1 MPIIEGMSKLVDSM
15 IAWNMPGRIKGLS
28 KSYVLPPT
36 LPDESF
42 QMGTTFD
49 AKLSVHC
56 QAPTQP
62 SRERTDQIRLAWT
75 GYRMPEKSPPLG
87 MESVDGDACAS
98 LRVPKTI
105 SSGVIRGRS
114 SAILR
119 NASDRGTKQET
130 RLTHHIL
137 SNVFLSSFHS
147 PHNFFIPEVQ
157 E

>member
-1 MPIIEGMSKLVDSM
+1 
-15 IAWNMPGRIKGLS
+15 MPGTCLDIS
-28 KSYVLPPT
+28 KVSPSHTFYLPHCLTNHSRWVL
-36 LPDESF
+36 L
-42 QMGTTFD
+42 FD

-62 SRERTDQIRLAWT
+62 SRERTDQIRLAWA
-75 GYRMPEKSPPLG
+75 GYRMLEKSPPLG
-87 MESVDGDACAS
+87 MESVDSDACAS

-130 RLTHHIL
+130 RLTHYIL